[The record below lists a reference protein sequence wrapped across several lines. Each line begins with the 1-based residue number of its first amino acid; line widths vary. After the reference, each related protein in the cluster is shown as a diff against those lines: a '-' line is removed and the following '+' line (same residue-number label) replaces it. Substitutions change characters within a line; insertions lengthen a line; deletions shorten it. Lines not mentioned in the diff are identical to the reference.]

1 MLKFA
6 SRMDNMSASEIR
18 ELLKSASDPQIIKF
32 SGGFPAPELFPVKEM
47 KEASMKVF
55 DELGSTALQYSSTD
69 GYLPLREK
77 LAKRMFDKQQIKTDA
92 DHILMTAGSQMGLDF
107 SGRVFLNEG
116 DVVLLEAPSYL
127 GAINAF
133 KANQPKF
140 VAIPTDDEGML
151 IDELKKAIE
160 ENDNIKFCYVIPDF
174 QNPTGKVW
182 SLERRKQFMEVMT
195 DAEIPVVEDNP
206 YGELR
211 FEGTPQPSLKTM
223 DPKGLVIY
231 LGTMSKILAPGQR
244 LGWVCAEDEILEKYN
259 IMEQASA
266 LQASTISQMEVNA
279 FMDMFNLDDHI
290 KKILPAYDSRRKCM
304 IAAMEKY
311 LPEGCKFTRSEGGL
325 FTWIEAPENVDM
337 KALQPECI
345 KRGVAYVPGAPFFP
359 NGGGL
364 NTARLNYSAE
374 PEERIEEGIKIIAD
388 AIKEVL

>member
-1 MLKFA
+1 
-6 SRMDNMSASEIR
+6 
-18 ELLKSASDPQIIKF
+18 
-32 SGGFPAPELFPVKEM
+32 M

-92 DHILMTAGSQMGLDF
+92 EHILMTAGSQMGLDF

-279 FMDMFNLDDHI
+279 FMDMYNLDDHI

-325 FTWIEAPENVDM
+325 FTWIEAPESVDM

-374 PEERIEEGIKIIAD
+374 PEERIEEGIKIIGD

>member
-92 DHILMTAGSQMGLDF
+92 EHILMTAGSQMGLDF

-266 LQASTISQMEVNA
+266 LQASTISQMEVSK
-279 FMDMFNLDDHI
+279 FMDLYDLDDHI

-304 IAAMEKY
+304 IEAMEKY
-311 LPEGCKFTRSEGGL
+311 LPEGCKFTRSQGGL
-325 FTWIEAPENVDM
+325 FTWIEAPEHVDM
-337 KALQPECI
+337 KTLQQECI

-374 PEERIEEGIKIIAD
+374 PEDRIVEGIKIIGD

>member
-1 MLKFA
+1 
-6 SRMDNMSASEIR
+6 
-18 ELLKSASDPQIIKF
+18 
-32 SGGFPAPELFPVKEM
+32 
-47 KEASMKVF
+47 
-55 DELGSTALQYSSTD
+55 
-69 GYLPLREK
+69 
-77 LAKRMFDKQQIKTDA
+77 
-92 DHILMTAGSQMGLDF
+92 
-107 SGRVFLNEG
+107 
-116 DVVLLEAPSYL
+116 
-127 GAINAF
+127 
-133 KANQPKF
+133 
-140 VAIPTDDEGML
+140 
-151 IDELKKAIE
+151 
-160 ENDNIKFCYVIPDF
+160 
-174 QNPTGKVW
+174 
-182 SLERRKQFMEVMT
+182 
-195 DAEIPVVEDNP
+195 
-206 YGELR
+206 
-211 FEGTPQPSLKTM
+211 M

-279 FMDMFNLDDHI
+279 FMDMYNLDDHI

-325 FTWIEAPENVDM
+325 FTWIEAPESVDM

-374 PEERIEEGIKIIAD
+374 PEERIEEGIKIIGD

>member
-1 MLKFA
+1 MKFA

-32 SGGFPAPELFPVKEM
+32 SGGFPAPELFPVAEM
-47 KEASMKVF
+47 KEAAMKVF
-55 DELGSTALQYSSTD
+55 DEMGNAALQYSSTD
-69 GYLPLREK
+69 GYEPLREMI
-77 LAKRMFDKQQIKTDA
+77 AKRMFDKQQIKTDA
-92 DHILMTAGSQMGLDF
+92 AHILMTSGSQMGLDF
-107 SGRVFLNEG
+107 SARVFLDKG

-133 KANQPKF
+133 KACEPNF
-140 VAIPTDDEGML
+140 VAIPTDDDGMI
-151 IDELKKAIE
+151 IDELKKAIA

-195 DAEIPVVEDNP
+195 EAEIPVVEDNP

-223 DPKGLVIY
+223 DPKGLVVY
-231 LGTMSKILAPGQR
+231 LGTMSKVLAPGYR

-259 IMEQASA
+259 IMEQAGA
-266 LQASTISQMEVNA
+266 LQASTIGQMECA
-279 FMDMFNLDDHI
+279 KFMEMYDLDEHI

-304 IAAMEKY
+304 IEAMEEY

-325 FTWIEAPENVDM
+325 FTWIEAPEHVDM

-374 PEERIEEGIKIIAD
+374 PEDRIKEGIKIIGD